1 MTQYPAIKQ
10 LFSVLTSNNINT
22 TNLEEERGQRVTEFI
37 ALSIQDALS
46 EIEKVGIKGL
56 EEYEGGTNGF
66 PNALI
71 EEAILHSKDRELLTH
86 DHNAVL
92 NQPSPS
98 EETTP
103 VNEPPP
109 LEEEKALFDAIKTF
123 AEQCINELNDI
134 KGSPYV
140 NLQYRDSAIIITKN
154 YKINETFKQKLD
166 QLFNM
171 QQDLK
176 KQEIEK
182 FFTDN
187 KDYLYQIDLYQTSDF
202 TFQRRLLNLRD
213 IYNMCNDKTLEYNDR
228 ESLKNIF
235 FSEQPRQTIKHPHE
249 SKSTKLSLQ

>member
-22 TNLEEERGQRVTEFI
+22 TNLEKKREQRVTEFI
-37 ALSIQDALS
+37 ALSIKDALKK
-46 EIEKVGIKGL
+46 IEEVGIKGL
-56 EEYEGGTNGF
+56 EEYEGDINDF
-66 PNALI
+66 KVNLLNALI
-71 EEAILHSKDRELLTH
+71 EAAILHSKKIKSLMH
-86 DHNAVL
+86 YHNVVL
-92 NQPSPS
+92 NQPPPP

-103 VNEPPP
+103 VNKSLLP
-109 LEEEKALFDAIKTF
+109 EETELFKTIKTF
-123 AEQCINELNDI
+123 ANQCIKELNDM
-134 KGSPYV
+134 KHSPYV

-187 KDYLYQIDLYQTSDF
+187 KDYLYQTSDF